1 MAPGAVPTA
10 TAMHAA
16 AAVAPTVTPPGLRN
30 VVVRVARR
38 CIKGGLSVTGGL
50 NLGGLAP
57 QIVLLAGFFK

>member
-1 MAPGAVPTA
+1 
-10 TAMHAA
+10 MHAA
-16 AAVAPTVTPPGLRN
+16 AAVAPTVTPRGLRN

-57 QIVLLAGFFK
+57 EIVLLAGFFK